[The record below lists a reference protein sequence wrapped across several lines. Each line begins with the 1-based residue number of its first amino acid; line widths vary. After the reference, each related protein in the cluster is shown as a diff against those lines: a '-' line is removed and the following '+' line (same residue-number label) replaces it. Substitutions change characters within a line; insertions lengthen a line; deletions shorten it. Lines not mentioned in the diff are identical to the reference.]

1 MSERTIKLSSRG
13 QLVIPAEMRR
23 LLDLERGTRFEVTVD
38 DGQILLTPIRDEE
51 WRSLRGMLEEGPS
64 LTEELTD
71 ERRRERER
79 EAAKLEE

>member
-64 LTEELTD
+64 LTEELND